1 MSQSS
6 AHPGSKTLQ
15 VSAPPSQSVGLSTDV
30 HNSVDI
36 ALSTTD
42 PSCPSDRFRR
52 AMPPCLSVAPV
63 LTTLPA
69 SPAQCLSHRFT
80 GNDDAHHG
88 ADASLSRAPAGA
100 PLSAVHSPHQS
111 LSSYQVSRQT
121 CLLTNLGL
129 SSCLALRM
137 ERGGASWCPFPVKQG
152 VAVVFPARER
162 TSPSENSSFHVKLSR
177 EPNER

>member
-121 CLLTNLGL
+121 CLATTFGRY
-129 SSCLALRM
+129 SCLALRM
-137 ERGGASWCPFPVKQG
+137 EWAASFLVSVSRETGRGGRLHR
-152 VAVVFPARER
+152 ARGLRRRR
-162 TSPSENSSFHVKLSR
+162 TPRFTGS
-177 EPNER
+177 